1 MSCGPVTSCGAAPAT
16 LGLVAPVPGQSP
28 LRRRVGEYHAFAH
41 DLIARM
47 ESELVDGGA
56 LGRDWDV
63 EGDPLAST
71 LVGLWAYV
79 AEIVAAYSELTAA
92 EAYLSTTSDWTD
104 LRRVAGLVGYRPRPP
119 VAAQG
124 WVRLV
129 VDKGTDPL
137 VPAGT
142 RVQAPGTP
150 QRAAQTFEVAQD
162 TPLRS
167 DWDKLTATWVP
178 VAALPDGRRVRFLG
192 DPGFRTGDHVLF
204 VEENLVGDPCGEPPV
219 ADDSWDLGDW
229 LALLEWITC
238 VSLRGAPATAL
249 AIATVVGRE
258 DELGT
263 ALVEFDR
270 DLDGILSCPS
280 GVYAAYRVEE
290 TAGEA
295 RRLSELV
302 RVAGGVATNV
312 PVTSGLY
319 SIRVGAVDA
328 AAGTLILDATL
339 ETLSRDQ
346 TVAIVDWAS
355 GRCDVLP
362 VETHTP
368 ISWEVTPGTPT
379 RASRLGFDVSETIA
393 TLSLAEGPLTAYV
406 VDRRVVARHYEFPEE
421 VTGATAS
428 QLRLYPA
435 PQASPERVAVRTS
448 MSGTPTWEVL
458 ACRDAAVQET
468 VDDGAAGLTASVGL
482 IVDLVDGPP
491 RGDLA
496 QAEASAN
503 LALVRHGTTVH
514 AVLGSGDATQAGQR
528 FVVPDAPIAYDV
540 DAAGNLLPT
549 LAVSVDGLSWGE
561 VPSLYGVGAAEVL
574 VVRLDAAGGLTV
586 EFGDGEQGARLPTG
600 RGSVTSSYRVGGG
613 TAGEVE
619 SGAISSLL
627 GSVRGV
633 KKVEGAGP
641 TSGGADQ
648 DDERDLRELVPGR
661 ARAFGRAVSVEDLV
675 DLSRGY
681 PGVTHAAAW
690 TGSGPPGCAC
700 GSSGLHLAFLRAGP
714 AGPRAPDLNEIAALA
729 GYLDARRDA
738 TVPLCVCAAVLTDPA
753 VRIEVGLA
761 VDPRRDVAEVVAAT
775 TAALGDPDGPLAAP
789 QRALGQPLDR
799 SDVFAVVHNVTG
811 VVGVTSL
818 MVPGAEA
825 DLERRSAARYELI
838 VLDAEPIVAGASA

>member
-1 MSCGPVTSCGAAPAT
+1 MSCQPVTSCGPAPPA

-28 LRRRVGEYHAFAH
+28 LRRRVGDYHAFAR
-41 DLIARM
+41 DLIAHV
-47 ESELVDGGA
+47 ESELVDGEL

-92 EAYLSTTSDWTD
+92 EAYLSTASDWTD
-104 LRRVAGLVGYRPRPP
+104 LRRIAGLVGYRPRPP

-124 WVRLV
+124 WVRVV
-129 VDKGTDPL
+129 VDKGADPL

-150 QRAAQTFEVAQD
+150 ERAAQTFEVAQD
-162 TPLRS
+162 TQLRS
-167 DWDKLTATWVP
+167 DWNQLTATRVP
-178 VAALPDGRRVRFLG
+178 VSVLPDGRRVRFLG

-204 VEENLVGDPCGEPPV
+204 LEENLLGAGCGDPPV
-219 ADDSWDLGDW
+219 ADDFWDLGDW
-229 LALLEWITC
+229 LALLAWISC

-270 DLDGILSCPS
+270 DLDGILSSPV
-280 GVYAAYRVEE
+280 GVYAAYRVQE
-290 TAGEA
+290 TAGQA
-295 RRLSELV
+295 RRLSELL
-302 RVAGGVATNV
+302 RVAGGAASNV
-312 PVTSGLY
+312 HVTSDLY
-319 SIRVGAVDA
+319 SLPVGAVDA

-362 VETHTP
+362 VAAHTP

-379 RASRLGFDVSETIA
+379 RASRLEFDVTEAIA

-406 VDRRVVARHYEFPEE
+406 VDRRVVARHYEFPQEA
-421 VTGATAS
+421 TGATAT

-435 PQASPERVAVRTS
+435 PQVSPDRVAVQTS
-448 MSGTPTWEVL
+448 VDSVPTWEVL

-468 VDDGAAGLTASVGL
+468 VDDGGAGDEAAVGL
-482 IVDLVDGPP
+482 IVELVDGPP
-491 RGDLA
+491 QGDLV
-496 QAEASAN
+496 QAPASAN
-503 LALVRHGTTVH
+503 LALVRHGTTAR
-514 AVLGSGDATQAGQR
+514 AVLGGGDATQAGQR
-528 FVVPDAPIAYDV
+528 FTLPDAPIASDV
-540 DAAGNLLPT
+540 DAAGSLVPT
-549 LAVSVDGLSWGE
+549 LAVSVDGLRWAQ
-561 VPSLYGVGAAEVL
+561 VPSLYGVGPAEVF
-574 VVRLDAAGGLTV
+574 VVRLDAEGGLTV
-586 EFGDGEQGARLPTG
+586 EFGDGEQGSRLPTG
-600 RGSVTSSYRVGGG
+600 RGSVTSAYRVGGG
-613 TAGEVE
+613 IAGEVE

-633 KKVEGAGP
+633 KKVEGAGA

-648 DDERDLRELVPGR
+648 DDERDLRDLVPGR
-661 ARAFGRAVSVEDLV
+661 ARAFGRAVSIEDLV

-700 GSSGLHLAFLRAGP
+700 AGSGLHLAFLRAGS
-714 AGPRAPDLNEIAALA
+714 AGPRPPDLNEIGALA
-729 GYLDARRDA
+729 SFLDARRDA
-738 TVPLCVCAAVLTDPA
+738 TVPLCVCAAVLTSPA
-753 VRIEVGLA
+753 VALDVALA

-775 TAALGDPDGPLAAP
+775 TAALVDPDGPLAALN
-789 QRALGQPLDR
+789 RALGQPLDR
-799 SDVFAVVHNVTG
+799 SDVFAVLHGVTG

-818 MVPGAEA
+818 VVPGAGA
-825 DLERRSAARYELI
+825 GVERRLAARYELI
-838 VLDAEPIVAGASA
+838 VLDPEPTVAGASA

>member
-1 MSCGPVTSCGAAPAT
+1 MSCTPVVACQAAPAA
-16 LGLVAPVPGQSP
+16 LGLVAPVPGEVP
-28 LRRRVGEYHAFAH
+28 LRRRVGEYHAFVR
-41 DLIARM
+41 DLIART
-47 ESELVDGGA
+47 ESEPAGGDV

-63 EGDPLAST
+63 EGDPLAFT

-92 EAYLSTTSDWTD
+92 EAYLSTASDWTD
-104 LRRVAGLVGYRPRPP
+104 LRRIAGLVGYQPRPP

-124 WVRLV
+124 WVRVV
-129 VDKGTDPL
+129 VDKGADPTIA
-137 VPAGT
+137 AGT

-162 TPLRS
+162 TQLRS
-167 DWDKLTATWVP
+167 DWNELTATRVP
-178 VAALPDGRRVRFLG
+178 VAVRPDGRRVRFLG
-192 DPGFRTGDHVLF
+192 DPGFRTGDHVLL
-204 VEENLVGDPCGEPPV
+204 VQENPVGAPCGDPPV

-229 LALLEWITC
+229 LALLAWISC

-270 DLDGILSCPS
+270 DLDGILSS
-280 GVYAAYRVEE
+280 DVAVYAAYRVQE
-290 TAGEA
+290 TAGQA
-295 RRLSELV
+295 GRLSELL
-302 RVAGGVATNV
+302 RVQGGAAENV
-312 PVTSGLY
+312 HVTSDLY
-319 SIRVGAVDA
+319 SLPVGAVDA

-355 GRCDVLP
+355 SRCDVLP
-362 VETHTP
+362 VAAHTP

-379 RASRLGFDVSETIA
+379 RASRLEFDTTEAIA

-406 VDRRVVARHYEFPEE
+406 VDRRVLARHYEFPE
-421 VTGATAS
+421 VATGATAS
-428 QLRLYPA
+428 QLRLFPA
-435 PQASPERVAVRTS
+435 PQASPARVAVRTTV
-448 MSGTPTWEVL
+448 SGTPTWEVL

-468 VDDGAAGLTASVGL
+468 VDDGAGLTTAVGL

-491 RGDLA
+491 RGDLVQA
-496 QAEASAN
+496 QASAN
-503 LALVRHGTTVH
+503 LALVRHGTTAH
-514 AVLGSGDATQAGQR
+514 ATLGSGDATQAGQR
-528 FVVPDAPIAYDV
+528 FVIPDAPIAYDV
-540 DAAGNLLPT
+540 DAAGSLVPT
-549 LAVSVDGLSWGE
+549 LALAVDGLSWAE
-561 VPSLYGVGAAEVL
+561 APSLYGVGAAEVF
-574 VVRLDAAGGLTV
+574 VVRLDADGGQTV

-600 RGSVTSSYRVGGG
+600 RRSVTSSYRVGGG

-619 SGAISSLL
+619 SSAISSLL

-661 ARAFGRAVSVEDLV
+661 ARAFGRAVSIEDLV

-700 GSSGLHLAFLRAGP
+700 GGSGLHLAFLRAGP
-714 AGPRAPDLNEIAALA
+714 AGPRAPDANEIGALA
-729 GYLDARRDA
+729 SFLDARRDA
-738 TVPLCVCAAVLTDPA
+738 TVPLCVCAAVLTDPP
-753 VRIEVGLA
+753 VLIDVVLA
-761 VDPRRDVAEVVAAT
+761 VDSRRDVAEVLGAT
-775 TAALGDPDGPLAAP
+775 RATLVDPDGPLAAL

-799 SDVFAVVHNVTG
+799 SDVFAVLHRVDG

-818 MVPGAEA
+818 VVPGSGA
-825 DLERRSAARYELI
+825 DVERRPAARFELI
-838 VLDAEPIVAGASA
+838 VLDPDPIVEGAAA